1 MLGVSKKNDF
11 QNILKANPY
20 THTVRVEFEEVD
32 SYRIVHHS
40 KLLIYLERARTHFFY
55 DHGIALE
62 NMPYAVLVYR
72 ANLRFIK
79 PAYFFDELSVE
90 VTIGSIRSFFFTMH
104 ERILRH
110 GEVLVSADISHALQ
124 DHVSGEAIA
133 LPDEM
138 STFLTSLSNDYPC

>member
-1 MLGVSKKNDF
+1 MLEVAEKDVRLNLPKF
-11 QNILKANPY
+11 NPY
-20 THTVRVEFEEVD
+20 THKVRVEFEEVD

-40 KLLIYLERARTHFFY
+40 KMLIYLERARTHFFY

-62 NMPYAVLVYR
+62 NIPYAVLVYR

-90 VTIGSIRSFFFTMH
+90 VTISNIQSFFFTVH

-110 GEVLVSADISHALQ
+110 GETLVSADISHALQ
-124 DHVSGEAIA
+124 DHVSGETIA

-138 STFLTSLSNDYPC
+138 TAFLTSLAGGSQC